1 MSWPAAQT
9 PKKLRFRTFRTVA
22 ALMLREM
29 ASTYGR
35 SPGGYLWAII
45 EPALGIALLSMV
57 FKMILRS
64 PSIGDNFPF
73 FFATGLLPYMFY
85 ASISNQISTSI
96 RYSKPLLTYPAVTFL
111 DALLARFLFNAL
123 TQFMVMFIVLSGI
136 IIGFN
141 IRPLMDWP
149 AVFMAVAMMVAITVS
164 VGVMN
169 CYLFNAWP
177 VWQQIWGVVMR
188 PMFILSGVLFIPEDV
203 PEVYRCW
210 MMYNPLVHVTSEM
223 RKGFF
228 GTYEAVYVRPGY
240 VFVISAVLIIFG
252 LLLLLRNHKDLLQR

>member
-9 PKKLRFRTFRTVA
+9 PKKLRFRTFRTIA

-35 SPGGYLWAII
+35 SPGGYIWAIA
-45 EPALGIALLSMV
+45 EPALGIALLSVV
-57 FKMILRS
+57 FKLIMRV

-85 ASISNQISTSI
+85 ASISNKIAASI
-96 RYSKPLLTYPAVTFL
+96 RYSKPFLAYPAVTFI

-123 TQFMVMFIVLSGI
+123 TEFMVAFIVLSGI

-203 PEVYRCW
+203 PEVYRGW
-210 MMYNPLVHVTSEM
+210 MMYNPLVHVTSGM
-223 RKGFF
+223 RKGFL